1 MRLRIRDFRDLT
13 EAERL
18 QFEDDNFMWATDAEQ
33 SQSAVDRWLVTL
45 ENKKMVIGFLVP
57 KAEAMEMAEAE

>member
-1 MRLRIRDFRDLT
+1 MRLRIRDYRDLT

-33 SQSAVDRWLVTL
+33 SQSAIDRWLVTL

>member
-1 MRLRIRDFRDLT
+1 MRLRIREFRDLT
-13 EAERL
+13 EAERQ
-18 QFEDDNFMWATDAEQ
+18 QFENDNFMWATETNPN
-33 SQSAVDRWLVTL
+33 QSAVDRWLVTL

>member
-1 MRLRIRDFRDLT
+1 MRLRIRDYRDLT

-33 SQSAVDRWLVTL
+33 SQCAIDRWLVTL